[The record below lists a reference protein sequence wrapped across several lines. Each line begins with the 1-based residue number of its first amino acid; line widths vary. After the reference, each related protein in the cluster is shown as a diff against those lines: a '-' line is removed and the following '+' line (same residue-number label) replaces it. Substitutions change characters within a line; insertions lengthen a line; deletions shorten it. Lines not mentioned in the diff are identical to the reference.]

1 MDLRSLPPS
10 GVLSLC
16 LCRRERV
23 VPPFQDVAL
32 SAVAPA
38 PDTPAGHWLASL
50 ETVGEGC
57 MPSSHNHQ
65 VPCHRDT
72 LYTGKVV
79 LGDDWWCYPNILPS
93 AYSLCILNNYTLIQD
108 LHCTQFHE

>member
-1 MDLRSLPPS
+1 MDPHSLPPS

-16 LCRRERV
+16 LCGRERLA
-23 VPPFQDVAL
+23 PPFQDVAL

-57 MPSSHNHQ
+57 MPSLHNNQ
-65 VPCHRDT
+65 VQGHTIYWQGGLWR
-72 LYTGKVV
+72 
-79 LGDDWWCYPNILPS
+79 
-93 AYSLCILNNYTLIQD
+93 
-108 LHCTQFHE
+108 

>member
-16 LCRRERV
+16 LCGRERV
-23 VPPFQDVAL
+23 APPFQDVAL

-57 MPSSHNHQ
+57 MPSSHNHHAIGTHYILARWSLEMIGGAIQ
-65 VPCHRDT
+65 TFCH
-72 LYTGKVV
+72 
-79 LGDDWWCYPNILPS
+79 LPTVC
-93 AYSLCILNNYTLIQD
+93 A
-108 LHCTQFHE
+108 F